1 MATLDTL
8 YSLGKSVARGVPQ
21 LATGFVDLAAL
32 PLTMTGVRKPE
43 QIFGST
49 AYLTDKG
56 LLPQP
61 QTGLLNQSTELASSM
76 VNPVAAAKGV
86 SVGLLGTFIGKGS
99 KLWNAESN
107 SVAKALEKEGVA
119 PETIWSQTGNVK
131 APDGKW
137 RQEINDAGST
147 ARFTQLGETNTLP
160 NILGH
165 STLYESYPDLK
176 DLRAL
181 GLKSERPQGQYE
193 RMYINDVFQPKGSSL
208 TARAPDEDY
217 LRSTILHEV
226 QHDIQS
232 KEGWATGGHSEMFKP
247 HDTYTAKELSDAS
260 ILDKIIRGN
269 NVNQTEAKQIFEQ
282 RFNRQPEKGS
292 LSALQ
297 RVGTGD
303 ILENAAIATKYADN
317 PQQAYKNLL
326 GEAEARLTQRRMYLN
341 PEQRLQYFP
350 YSYGKEQYGLDV
362 QPSDLIIKGLL
373 DK

>member
-1 MATLDTL
+1 MDLETLKK
-8 YSLGKSVARGVPQ
+8 LGLSVARGVPQ

-32 PLTMTGVRKPE
+32 PLTATGIRQPE

-61 QTGLLNQSTELASSM
+61 QTGLLNQSAELASSM
-76 VNPVAAAKGV
+76 VNPAAAAKGAT
-86 SVGLLGTFIGKGS
+86 VGLLGTFIGKGS
-99 KLWNAESN
+99 KLWNAESHN
-107 SVAKALEKEGVA
+107 IAKALEKEGAA

-147 ARFTQLGETNTLP
+147 ARFTQLGENNTLP

-165 STLYESYPDLK
+165 SSLYESYPDLK

-181 GLKSERPQGQYE
+181 GLRSEKPQGQYE
-193 RMYINDVFQPKGSSL
+193 RTYINDVLQPKSSQL

-226 QHDIQS
+226 QHDIQG
-232 KEGWATGGHSEMFKP
+232 KEGWATGGQSSMFKP
-247 HDTYTAKELSDAS
+247 HDVYTAKELSDAS
-260 ILDKIIRGN
+260 LLDKIIRGN
-269 NVNQTEAKQIFEQ
+269 NINQLEAKNIFEQ
-282 RFNRQPEKGS
+282 RFNRKPEQGA

-297 RVGTGD
+297 RIGTGD
-303 ILENAAIATKYADN
+303 ILENTAIATKYADN
-317 PQQAYKNLL
+317 PQQAYKNLM

-373 DK
+373 K